1 MVTDDFRKARSAMV
15 NTIAERGGVRDSVL
29 DAMRTVPR
37 HEFVPDYNGDLA
49 YADRAV
55 SIGFGATIS
64 QPFVVAYMTDAAD
77 VTDNDQVLEVGTGS
91 GYQAAVLVTLG
102 ADVYTL
108 EIDSVLAERARVD
121 LARLGDINA
130 SVKQGDGYS
139 GWPEHGPYDA
149 IVVTAA
155 APTIPEPLIEQ
166 LAECGRLVIPVGEPD
181 GVQMLKVYEKVDGL
195 LTLRKTTHVRFIPM
209 TGMVGFSDRTAS

>member
-1 MVTDDFRKARSAMV
+1 MATDDFRKARSAMV
-15 NTIAERGGVRDSVL
+15 NAIAERGGVRDSVL

-77 VTDNDQVLEVGTGS
+77 ITEEEQVLEVGTGS
-91 GYQAAVLVTLG
+91 GYQAAVLATLG
-102 ADVYTL
+102 ADVYSL
-108 EIDSVLAERARVD
+108 EIDGDLAERARVD
-121 LARLGDINA
+121 LVRLGYMNVA
-130 SVKQGDGYS
+130 VKHGDGYS

-149 IVVTAA
+149 ILVTAA
-155 APTIPEPLIEQ
+155 TPTIPEPLVEQ
-166 LAECGRLVIPVGEPD
+166 LAECGRLVIPVGDPD
-181 GVQMLKVYEKVDGL
+181 AVQMLKVYEKVDGL
-195 LTLRKTTHVRFIPM
+195 LALRKTTQVRFIPM
-209 TGMVGFSDRTAS
+209 TGLVGRAI